1 VQSEQKTNLILAFSA
16 LFFLSTATSTISSAV
31 NPSNFNLYTVTSSG
45 PTPFKVLLL
54 TGNRSNLADTSF
66 FFSF

>member
-1 VQSEQKTNLILAFSA
+1 